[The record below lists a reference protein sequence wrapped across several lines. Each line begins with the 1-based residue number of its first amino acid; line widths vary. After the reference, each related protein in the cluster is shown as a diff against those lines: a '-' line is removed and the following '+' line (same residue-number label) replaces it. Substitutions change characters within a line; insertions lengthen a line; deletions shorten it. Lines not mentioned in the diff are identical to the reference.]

1 LNRVERLR
9 EYAAAASA
17 AVFGFAAGV
26 ALLPAWLRPAR
37 PGQLPSFMTSA
48 GLDARAGYHF
58 FIALVVLTLLAPF
71 AARPLIRRLAAG
83 ERWALNAAAFAMAS
97 ALWIAIAQETLAWVI
112 APPLAVVL
120 LCERLRFRRMAF
132 TRRDAVLVPMA
143 FCVFMAV
150 TDIAPAAAFGRRV
163 VVSAAL
169 VVLVRLLLPLVRRRG
184 LDAATCCAFA
194 PLALVLQSHYV
205 GYRQRHLGWPALLF
219 TLLVPFA
226 LRLLLN
232 QRRRLQRSIA
242 LIVYPITI
250 LAYASATSTFAAE
263 GKPHADLFEDAY
275 KLTIAGEML
284 RGERPYRDISPAHG
298 LIQDGG
304 LDYLVLRTGKETAG
318 RANAA
323 HGVIGSIVSLG
334 TYAAAACA
342 TGSPHIGLL
351 AYFLAAVM
359 NIAGGGV
366 RAAPALF
373 TLALLAGALRRRR
386 PRLFAYAA
394 AVLVVAGLTALD
406 FAVYAAAAFAVALWR
421 MPPGAVRRAALRA
434 SLVGLAAAGG
444 VTLAAFLIGG
454 ILVPFLRTTFIELPP
469 LASLYA
475 LTPFAPTDALR
486 AHRFPP
492 EVLAAFFD
500 PASFLFIVYVVVLA
514 GVAVLL
520 QTPRDRRRDALLV
533 LGVWMVAAGLSYAE
547 RQHLYFQYTA
557 APLAAATAAL
567 LWIRRHRAAAAL
579 LIVALLVLARPTE
592 YLVGIDIRRHA
603 HGPFD
608 PDLVAV
614 DEIPRARG
622 ALYRSKDAA
631 VIRAAAKYT
640 SAALR
645 PGETFFDFTNRGALY
660 FLLDRDCPIRQV
672 EVTLYEPPE
681 LQREVVARLAA
692 NTRIAA
698 ALIPKPDDPTAVDGV
713 PSRERAPL
721 VWQYLQQHFRP
732 DFEEGDV
739 VFWRRVW

>member
-17 AVFGFAAGV
+17 AVFGFAVGV

-48 GLDARAGYHF
+48 GLDARAGYNF
-58 FIALVVLTLLAPF
+58 FIALVLLTLLAPL

-83 ERWALNAAAFAMAS
+83 ERWALNAAAFALAS
-97 ALWIAIAQETLAWVI
+97 ALWIAIAQETPAWVI
-112 APPLAVVL
+112 VPPLAAVL

-143 FCVFMAV
+143 LCVFMAV
-150 TDIAPAAAFGRRV
+150 TDVAPAAAFGRRV

-169 VVLVRLLLPLVRRRG
+169 VLLVRLLLPLVRRRG

-219 TLLVPFA
+219 ALLVPFVM
-226 LRLLLN
+226 RLFVK
-232 QRRRLQRSIA
+232 RRLQRTLA
-242 LIVYPITI
+242 YVVYPIVI
-250 LAYASATSTFAAE
+250 LAYASASSTFAAE
-263 GKPHADLFEDAY
+263 GKPHADLFEDAHN
-275 KLTIAGEML
+275 LTVASEML
-284 RGERPYRDISPAHG
+284 RGERPYRDINPTHG
-298 LIQDGG
+298 LIQDGV
-304 LDYLVLRTGKETAG
+304 LDFLILRTGRETAG
-318 RANAA
+318 RANAT

-351 AYFLAAVM
+351 GYFLAAVM

-373 TLALLAGALRRRR
+373 ALALLAGALRRRR

-394 AVLVVAGLTALD
+394 VVLVVAGLTALD

-421 MPPGAVRRAALRA
+421 MPPGVLRRAALRA
-434 SLVGLAAAGG
+434 SLVGLASAGG
-444 VTLAAFLIGG
+444 VTLVAFLIGG
-454 ILVPFLRTTFIELPP
+454 VLVPFLRTTFVELPP

-557 APLAAATAAL
+557 APLAAAAATL

-592 YLVGIDIRRHA
+592 YLIGVDIRRHA

-608 PDLVAV
+608 PDLVTI

-631 VIRAAAKYT
+631 VIRAASKYT
-640 SAALR
+640 STALR

-660 FLLDRDCPIRQV
+660 FLLERDCPIRQV
-672 EVTLYEPPE
+672 EVAFYEPPE

-692 NTRIAA
+692 NTRITA